1 MLARPSPVVIVVLA
15 ALLLYAL
22 ALPFF
27 GGPFALKLATRI
39 MITGM
44 FVITLD
50 LLIGVTGLVSFGHA
64 MFFGLGAYSL
74 YFVSPV
80 SAGANGLIA
89 FPAAILLAGAVALI
103 VGSVVVLTRGFYFI
117 MVTLAFGQMFYSLFF
132 DTKIA
137 GGSDGAYINVRPVIS
152 LFGQKLLDF
161 SHRPSFFYFCL
172 ASLVLMYLLL
182 LWLVRTP
189 FGRVLQGI
197 RHNEPRMSAL
207 GYNTY
212 AYKLA
217 SFTIAGGLC
226 GFAGVLFAAIDGYV
240 APELLGWRE
249 SGLAIMMVVLGGAG
263 TLYGPALGAIVY
275 SMVEETLRSS
285 SELSALFS
293 LVLGEAN
300 GKWLGALVANHW
312 SMALGFFLIAAV
324 LAAPKGIAGFLERF
338 QWTRQAA
345 PRADAPAIV
354 RPDPSAVVT
363 KAKAMSLD
371 VERLTRA
378 FGGLIAVNGVS
389 ISFAPNKVH
398 GIIGPN
404 GAGKTTFINVLSGA
418 LKPSAGSVKLESE
431 EIGGRPPHRVARKGL
446 GRSYQ
451 RTNVILPFTARE
463 NCALAAQAKY
473 PSPLRFSNRRHSAEE
488 AAAVDRALAAAGISP
503 ERAEMR
509 AANLSHGEQ
518 RQLEIAMLIAS
529 GAKLLLLDEPLA
541 GMGPEETGRVTAL
554 LRELAAD
561 HTIVLIEHDMDAI
574 FAAADT
580 LTVLVEGRLLA
591 HGTPEEIRGNAAVR
605 EAYLGDWGQEARA

>member
-1 MLARPSPVVIVVLA
+1 MLSLPRPLAVVILL
-15 ALLLYAL
+15 ALLGYAL

-39 MITGM
+39 MITGI
-44 FVITLD
+44 FVISLD
-50 LLIGVTGLVSFGHA
+50 LLIGVTGMVSFGHA
-64 MFFGLGAYSL
+64 LYFGLGAYSL
-74 YFVSPV
+74 YFISP
-80 SAGANGLIA
+80 AAAPANA
-89 FPAAILLAGAVALI
+89 FLAIPFAILLAGAVALL

-117 MVTLAFGQMFYSLFF
+117 MVTLAFGQMGFSLFF

-137 GGSDGAYINVRPVIS
+137 GGTDGAYINVRPVFS
-152 LFGQKLLDF
+152 LGSQQLLNF
-161 SHRPSFFYFCL
+161 SNRAVFFYFCL
-172 ASLVLMYLLL
+172 AALALSYFFL

-197 RHNEPRMSAL
+197 HHNEARMSAL
-207 GYNTY
+207 GFNTY

-217 SFTIAGGLC
+217 SYVIAGAMA
-226 GFAGVLFAAIDGYV
+226 GFAGVLFASVDGYV

-263 TLYGPALGAIVY
+263 TLYGPLLGAIVY
-275 SMVEETLRSS
+275 SMVEETLKSS
-285 SELSALFS
+285 TELTAIFS
-293 LVLGEAN
+293 LVAN
-300 GKWLGALVANHW
+300 TATAKWLGGIVANSW

-324 LAAPKGIAGFLERF
+324 LAAPRGIAGFIEKFAGEAKRGK
-338 QWTRQAA
+338 
-345 PRADAPAIV
+345 PREIK
-354 RPDPSAVVT
+354 PSAEHRER
-363 KAKAMSLD
+363 AKAMRLE
-371 VERLTRA
+371 VENLTRV
-378 FGGLIAVNGVS
+378 FGGLVAVNGVS
-389 ISFAPNKVH
+389 VKFPPNKVH

-418 LKPSAGSVKLESE
+418 LRPTKGTIRLEND
-431 EIGGRPPHRVARKGL
+431 EIGGQKPHNVARRGL

-463 NCALAAQAKY
+463 NCLLAAQAQF
-473 PSPLRFSNRRHSAEE
+473 PSPFRFGNAWRRDEE
-488 AAAVDRALAAAGISP
+488 DEAVENALKAAGIAP
-503 ERAEMR
+503 ERAGIR
-509 AANLSHGEQ
+509 ASNLSHGEQ

-554 LRELAAD
+554 LRELSAD

-580 LTVLVEGRLLA
+580 LTVLVEGKLLA
-591 HGTPEEIRGNAAVR
+591 HGTPEEIRTNVAVR
-605 EAYLGDWGQEARA
+605 EAYLGEWGQEAKQ

>member
-1 MLARPSPVVIVVLA
+1 MLSTPRPLVILVLV
-15 ALLLYAL
+15 ALLAYAL

-27 GGPFALKLATRI
+27 GGTFALKFASRI
-39 MITGM
+39 MIIGI
-44 FVITLD
+44 FVISLD
-50 LLIGVTGLVSFGHA
+50 LLIGITGMVSFGHA
-64 MFFGLGAYSL
+64 LYFGLGAYSL
-74 YFVSPV
+74 YFISPE
-80 SAGANGLIA
+80 SAAANGFLAIP
-89 FPAAILLAGAVALI
+89 FAILLAGAVALV
-103 VGSVVVLTRGFYFI
+103 VGSVAVLTKGFYFI
-117 MVTLAFGQMFYSLFF
+117 MVTLAFGQMGFSLFF

-137 GGSDGAYINVRPVIS
+137 GGTDGAYINVRPVFSIGS
-152 LFGQKLLDF
+152 QQLLNF
-161 SHRPSFFYFCL
+161 SNRTAFFYFCL
-172 ASLVLMYLLL
+172 AALVFSYLLL

-197 RHNEPRMSAL
+197 HHNEARMSAL
-207 GYNTY
+207 GFNTY

-217 SFTIAGGLC
+217 IYVISGAMA

-263 TLYGPALGAIVY
+263 TIYGPLLGAIVY
-275 SMVEETLRSS
+275 SMVEETLKSAT
-285 SELSALFS
+285 ELTAIFS
-293 LVLGEAN
+293 LVMSGATA
-300 GKWLGALVANHW
+300 KWLGGIVANSW

-324 LAAPKGIAGFLERF
+324 LAAPKGIAGFIEKFAGEPKRAKPREIKPPAEHRER
-338 QWTRQAA
+338 
-345 PRADAPAIV
+345 
-354 RPDPSAVVT
+354 
-363 KAKAMSLD
+363 AKAMQLEVD
-371 VERLTRA
+371 NLTRA
-378 FGGLIAVNGVS
+378 FGGLVAVDGVTVR
-389 ISFAPNKVH
+389 FPPNRVH

-418 LKPSAGSVKLESE
+418 LRPTRGNVRLERE
-431 EIGGRPPHRVARKGL
+431 EIGGQKPHNVARRGL

-463 NCALAAQAKY
+463 NCLLAAQAQH
-473 PSPLRFSNRRHSAEE
+473 PSPFRFSNSWRREE
-488 AAAVDRALAAAGISP
+488 EDEAVANALRAAGIAP
-503 ERAEMR
+503 DRADIR
-509 AANLSHGEQ
+509 ASNLSHGEQ

-591 HGTPEEIRGNAAVR
+591 HGTPEEIRMNAAVR
-605 EAYLGDWGQEARA
+605 EAYLGEWGQEAKP

>member
-1 MLARPSPVVIVVLA
+1 MLARPRPLVIVVLLALA
-15 ALLLYAL
+15 AYAI

-27 GGPFALKLATRI
+27 GGAFALKFATRV
-39 MITGM
+39 MITGI
-44 FVITLD
+44 FVISLD

-64 MFFGLGAYSL
+64 LYFGLGAYSL
-74 YFVSPV
+74 YFISPT
-80 SAGANGLIA
+80 SAPANA
-89 FPAAILLAGAVALI
+89 FLAIPFAMLLAGTVALV
-103 VGSVVVLTRGFYFI
+103 VGSVAVLTRGFYFI
-117 MVTLAFGQMFYSLFF
+117 MVTLAFGQMGFSLFF

-137 GGSDGAYINVRPVIS
+137 GGTDGAYINVRPVFS
-152 LFGQKLLDF
+152 LGSWQLLNF
-161 SHRPSFFYFCL
+161 QNRAAFLYFCL
-172 ASLVLMYLLL
+172 AALVLSYLFL

-197 RHNEPRMSAL
+197 HHNEARMSAL
-207 GYNTY
+207 GFNTY

-217 SFTIAGGLC
+217 SYVIAGALA
-226 GFAGVLFAAIDGYV
+226 GFAGMLFAAIDGYV

-263 TLYGPALGAIVY
+263 TLYGPLLGAIVY
-275 SMVEETLRSS
+275 SLVEETLKSA
-285 SELSALFS
+285 SELSAFFS
-293 LVLGEAN
+293 LFTNAAN
-300 GKWLGALVANHW
+300 AKWLGGILANSW
-312 SMALGFFLIAAV
+312 SIPLGLFLIAAV
-324 LAAPKGIAGFLERF
+324 LVAPKGIAGFIEKLGGQPKRSKPPEIKPEAEQRE
-338 QWTRQAA
+338 Q
-345 PRADAPAIV
+345 
-354 RPDPSAVVT
+354 
-363 KAKAMSLD
+363 AKAMQLE
-371 VERLTRA
+371 VENLVRA

-389 ISFAPNKVH
+389 VKFSPNKVH

-418 LKPSAGSVKLESE
+418 LRPTGGNIRLENE
-431 EIGGRPPHRVARKGL
+431 EIGGQRPHNVARRGL

-463 NCALAAQAKY
+463 NCALAAQARF
-473 PSPLRFSNRRHSAEE
+473 PSPLRFSNSWHRREE
-488 AAAVDRALAAAGISP
+488 NEAVERALAAAGIAP
-503 ERAEMR
+503 ERADIR
-509 AANLSHGEQ
+509 ASNLSHGEQ

-554 LRELAAD
+554 LRELSAD

-591 HGTPEEIRGNAAVR
+591 HGTPEEIRMNSAVR
-605 EAYLGDWGQEARA
+605 EAYLGEWGQEAKA

>member
-1 MLARPSPVVIVVLA
+1 MLSLPRPLVIVILL
-15 ALLLYAL
+15 ALLAYAI

-39 MITGM
+39 MITGI
-44 FVITLD
+44 FVISLD
-50 LLIGVTGLVSFGHA
+50 LLIGITGMVSFGHA
-64 MFFGLGAYSL
+64 LYFGLGAYSL
-74 YFVSPV
+74 YFISPE
-80 SAGANGLIA
+80 SAAANGFLAIP
-89 FPAAILLAGAVALI
+89 FGILLAGLVALI
-103 VGSVVVLTRGFYFI
+103 VGSVAVLTKGFYFI
-117 MVTLAFGQMFYSLFF
+117 MVTLAFGQMGFSVFF

-137 GGSDGAYINVRPVIS
+137 GGTDGAYINIRPIFS
-152 LFGQKLLDF
+152 LGTQQLLNF
-161 SHRPSFFYFCL
+161 SNRVAFFYFCL
-172 ASLVLMYLLL
+172 ACLVLAYLFL

-197 RHNEPRMSAL
+197 HHNEARMSAL
-207 GYNTY
+207 GFNTY

-217 SFTIAGGLC
+217 IYVIAGAMA
-226 GFAGVLFAAIDGYV
+226 GFAGVLFASIDGYV

-263 TLYGPALGAIVY
+263 TLYGPLLGAIVY
-275 SMVEETLRSS
+275 SMVEETLKSS
-285 SELSALFS
+285 TELSAFFS
-293 LVLGEAN
+293 LFTGTATA
-300 GKWLGALVANHW
+300 KWLGGVVANSW

-324 LAAPKGIAGFLERF
+324 LAAPKGIAGFIRKFAGEAETPKPHETTVTEDRNARATAMQLE
-338 QWTRQAA
+338 
-345 PRADAPAIV
+345 
-354 RPDPSAVVT
+354 
-363 KAKAMSLD
+363 
-371 VERLTRA
+371 VENLTRA

-389 ISFAPNKVH
+389 VTFPPNKVH

-404 GAGKTTFINVLSGA
+404 GAGKTTFINVLSGT
-418 LKPSAGSVKLESE
+418 LPPTQGNIRLERE
-431 EIGGRPPHRVARKGL
+431 EIGGQKPHRVARRGL

-463 NCALAAQAKY
+463 NCALAAQAQF
-473 PSPLRFSNRRHSAEE
+473 PSPLRFSNKWPREE
-488 AAAVDRALAAAGISP
+488 ERNAVDKALRAAGIAP
-503 ERAEMR
+503 ERADMK

-580 LTVLVEGRLLA
+580 LTVLVEGKLLA
-591 HGTPEEIRGNAAVR
+591 HGTPEEIRKNPAVR
-605 EAYLGDWGQEARA
+605 EAYLGEWGQEANS